1 MRRAKT
7 PIAIK
12 VDDTEP
18 FAPTPLRPLRTR
30 LRDLPQDT
38 HFEPHQHEWAQL
50 ACCAS
55 GLLQVSVRAAG
66 HGGGE
71 QDISVVVPPQRAV
84 WIPPGALH
92 SVMVVEAAQSRTVY
106 LHASLFQAGWEQ
118 VRVLA
123 VTPLLHALIDA
134 QDQASYRDQ
143 ADEQAALTTLVR
155 HELTHATCLP
165 VGVPLP
171 PAGRGDRRLR
181 ALCNELL
188 AQPNTFTTLAQWATA
203 HGASERTMARLFRAE
218 LGMSFHHWRQQAVLA
233 RALPKLAQG
242 TAVAQVAADSGYA
255 SESAFSAMFK
265 ACMGTSPRHF
275 RPTGQ
280 KTQEGTIAA

>member
-1 MRRAKT
+1 MRRTKA
-7 PIAIK
+7 PIALSIG
-12 VDDTEP
+12 DTEAFEP
-18 FAPTPLRPLRTR
+18 SLLRPLRTR

-38 HFEPHQHEWAQL
+38 HFEPHRHAWAQL

-55 GLLQVSVRAAG
+55 GLLQVVVRAAG
-66 HGGGE
+66 PAGTE
-71 QDISVVVPPQRAV
+71 QDISVIVPPQRAV

-106 LHASLFQAGWEQ
+106 LHASLVMPDWQQ

-134 QDQASYRDQ
+134 QDQPSYREH
-143 ADEQAALTTLVR
+143 AAEQGALTTLVR
-155 HELTHATCLP
+155 HELAQANCLP

-181 ALCNELL
+181 ALCQGLL
-188 AQPNTFTTLAQWATA
+188 AQPAAFGTLAQWAGA

-218 LGMSFHHWRQQAVLA
+218 LGMPFHHWRQQAVLA
-233 RALPKLAQG
+233 RALPRLAQG
-242 TAVAQVAADSGYA
+242 APVAKVAADCGYA

-265 ACMGTSPRHF
+265 ASMGASPRHF
-275 RPTGQ
+275 RPVGG
-280 KTQEGTIAA
+280 KTQAGTIAA

>member
-1 MRRAKT
+1 MRRVKA
-7 PIAIK
+7 PIALAI
-12 VDDTEP
+12 DDTEP
-18 FAPTPLRPLRTR
+18 FAPSLARPLRTR

-38 HFEPHQHEWAQL
+38 HFEPHQHGWAQL

-55 GLLQVSVRAAG
+55 GLLQVVVRALGPAG
-66 HGGGE
+66 TE
-71 QDISVVVPPQRAV
+71 QDISVIAPPQRAV
-84 WIPPGALH
+84 WIPPGARH

-106 LHASLFQAGWEQ
+106 LHASLVPPGWQQ

-134 QDQASYRDQ
+134 QDQADYRDRQ
-143 ADEQAALTTLVR
+143 DQQAALTTLVR
-155 HELTHATCLP
+155 HELAHATCLP

-181 ALCNELL
+181 ALCQGLL
-188 AQPNTFTTLAQWATA
+188 AQPDAFGTLAQWAAA

-233 RALPKLAQG
+233 RALPRLAQG
-242 TAVAQVAADSGYA
+242 VPVAQVAADSGYA

-265 ACMGTSPRHF
+265 ASMGASPRHF
-275 RPTGQ
+275 RPAAGA
-280 KTQEGTIAA
+280 TQEGTIAA

>member
-7 PIAIK
+7 PIALAI
-12 VDDTEP
+12 DDTEP
-18 FAPTPLRPLRTR
+18 FAPSPLRPLRTR

-38 HFEPHQHEWAQL
+38 HFEPHRHEWAQL

-55 GLLQVSVRAAG
+55 GLLQVAVRSQG
-66 HGGGE
+66 STGTE
-71 QDISVVVPPQRAV
+71 QDISVIVPPQRAV
-84 WIPPGALH
+84 WIPPRALH

-106 LHASLFQAGWEQ
+106 LHASLVPPAWQQ

-134 QDQASYRDQ
+134 QDHTGYRDRPR
-143 ADEQAALTTLVR
+143 EQAALTTLVR
-155 HELTHATCLP
+155 HELTQATCLP

-171 PAGRGDRRLR
+171 PDGRGDRRLR
-181 ALCNELL
+181 ALCQGLL
-188 AQPNTFTTLAQWATA
+188 AQPDAFATLAQWAAA

-233 RALPKLAQG
+233 RALPRLAQG
-242 TAVAQVAADSGYA
+242 VPVAQVAADSGYA

-265 ACMGTSPRHF
+265 ASMGASPRHF
-275 RPTGQ
+275 RPTGHP
-280 KTQEGTIAA
+280 THTGTIAA

>member
-1 MRRAKT
+1 MRRVKT
-7 PIAIK
+7 PIAIPI
-12 VDDTEP
+12 DDTRP
-18 FAPTPLRPLRTR
+18 FTPSLSQPLRTR
-30 LRDLPQDT
+30 LRNLSQDT
-38 HFEPHQHEWAQL
+38 HFEPHRHAWAQL

-55 GLLQVSVRAAG
+55 GLLQVVVRATGPAG
-66 HGGGE
+66 SE
-71 QDISVVVPPQRAV
+71 RDISVIVPPQRAV

-106 LHASLFQAGWEQ
+106 LHASLVHADWQQ
-118 VRVLA
+118 VKVLA

-134 QDQASYRDQ
+134 QDQASYRER
-143 ADEQAALTTLVR
+143 ANEQAALATLVQ
-155 HELTHATCLP
+155 HELAHAACLP

-171 PAGRGDRRLR
+171 PAERGDRRLR
-181 ALCNELL
+181 ALCQGLL
-188 AQPNTFTTLAQWATA
+188 AQPNTFATLAQWAAA

-233 RALPKLAQG
+233 RALPRLAQG
-242 TAVAQVAADSGYA
+242 VPVAQIAADSGYA

-265 ACMGTSPRHF
+265 SSMGASPKHF
-275 RPTGQ
+275 RPASG

>member
-1 MRRAKT
+1 MRRPKT
-7 PIAIK
+7 PIALAI
-12 VDDTEP
+12 DDTEP
-18 FAPTPLRPLRTR
+18 FAPSQQRPLRTR

-55 GLLQVSVRAAG
+55 GLLQVVVRAPGPAG
-66 HGGGE
+66 QE
-71 QDISVVVPPQRAV
+71 QDISVIVPPQRAV
-84 WIPPGALH
+84 WIPPRAQH

-106 LHASLFQAGWEQ
+106 LHASLVEADWQQ

-134 QDQASYRDQ
+134 QDQAGYREQ
-143 ADEQAALTTLVR
+143 PAQQAALTTLVR
-155 HELTHATCLP
+155 HELAHATCLP

-181 ALCNELL
+181 ALCQALL
-188 AQPNTFTTLAQWATA
+188 AEPAACATLAQWAAA

-233 RALPKLAQG
+233 RALPRLAQG
-242 TAVAQVAADSGYA
+242 VPVAEVASDSGYA

-265 ACMGTSPRHF
+265 ASMGASPRHF
-275 RPTGQ
+275 RPASPPAH
-280 KTQEGTIAA
+280 KGTIAA

>member
-7 PIAIK
+7 PIALTI
-12 VDDTEP
+12 DDTEP
-18 FAPTPLRPLRTR
+18 FAPSVAQPLRTR
-30 LRDLPQDT
+30 LRDLQQDT
-38 HFEPHQHEWAQL
+38 HFEPHRHDWAQL
-50 ACCAS
+50 ACCAG
-55 GLLQVSVRAAG
+55 GLLQVVVRAAG
-66 HGGGE
+66 PAGAE
-71 QDISVVVPPQRAV
+71 QDISVIVPPQRAV

-106 LHASLFQAGWEQ
+106 LHASLVLPEWRQ

-134 QDQASYRDQ
+134 QDQASYRHQ
-143 ADEQAALTTLVR
+143 PAEQAALTTLVR
-155 HELTHATCLP
+155 HELAQATCLP

-181 ALCNELL
+181 ALCQGLL
-188 AQPNTFTTLAQWATA
+188 AQPDAFGTLAQWAAA

-218 LGMSFHHWRQQAVLA
+218 LGMSFHQWRQQAVLA
-233 RALPKLAQG
+233 RALPRLAQG
-242 TAVAQVAADSGYA
+242 VPVAQVAADCGYA

-265 ACMGTSPRHF
+265 ASMGASPRHF
-275 RPTGQ
+275 RPASGAVQ
-280 KTQEGTIAA
+280 GGTIAA

>member
-1 MRRAKT
+1 MRRLKQTVALT
-7 PIAIK
+7 I
-12 VDDTEP
+12 DDTEP
-18 FAPTPLRPLRTR
+18 FAPTLARPLRTR

-38 HFEPHQHEWAQL
+38 HFEPHRHAWAQL

-55 GLLQVSVRAAG
+55 GLLQVVTRGTGPAG
-66 HGGGE
+66 NE
-71 QDISVVVPPQRAV
+71 QDLSVIVPPQRAV

-106 LHASLFQAGWEQ
+106 LHISLAPTDWQQ

-134 QDQASYRDQ
+134 QDQPSYRDLPEQ
-143 ADEQAALTTLVR
+143 QAALTALVR
-155 HELTHATCLP
+155 HELTHAACLP

-171 PAGRGDRRLR
+171 PVDSGDRRLR
-181 ALCNELL
+181 ALCEGLL
-188 AQPNTFTTLAQWATA
+188 AQPDAHSTLAQWSNA

-218 LGMSFHHWRQQAVLA
+218 LGMPFHHWRQQAVLA
-233 RALPKLAQG
+233 RALPRLAQG
-242 TAVAQVAADSGYA
+242 LPVAQVAADSGYA

-265 ACMGTSPRHF
+265 ACMGASPRHF
-275 RPTGQ
+275 RPAGVAHHG
-280 KTQEGTIAA
+280 GTIPA

>member
-7 PIAIK
+7 PIAITI
-12 VDDTEP
+12 DDTEP
-18 FAPTPLRPLRTR
+18 FAPNLLRPLRTR
-30 LRDLPQDT
+30 LRDLSQDT
-38 HFEPHQHEWAQL
+38 HFEPHRHDWAQL

-55 GLLQVSVRAAG
+55 GLLQVVVRTTGPAGAA
-66 HGGGE
+66 
-71 QDISVVVPPQRAV
+71 QDISVIVPPQRAV

-106 LHASLFQAGWEQ
+106 LHASLVQPDWQQ

-134 QDQASYRDQ
+134 QDHASYREQ
-143 ADEQAALTTLVR
+143 SDEQAALTTLVR
-155 HELTHATCLP
+155 HELAHATCLP

-171 PAGRGDRRLR
+171 PAGHGDRRLR
-181 ALCNELL
+181 ALCEGLL
-188 AQPNTFTTLAQWATA
+188 AQPDACATLAQWAAA

-218 LGMSFHHWRQQAVLA
+218 LGMPFHHWRQQAVLA
-233 RALPKLAQG
+233 RALPRLAQG
-242 TAVAQVAADSGYA
+242 VPVAQVAADSGYA

-265 ACMGTSPRHF
+265 ASMGASPKHF
-275 RPTGQ
+275 RPVAG
-280 KTQEGTIAA
+280 KTHGGTIAA